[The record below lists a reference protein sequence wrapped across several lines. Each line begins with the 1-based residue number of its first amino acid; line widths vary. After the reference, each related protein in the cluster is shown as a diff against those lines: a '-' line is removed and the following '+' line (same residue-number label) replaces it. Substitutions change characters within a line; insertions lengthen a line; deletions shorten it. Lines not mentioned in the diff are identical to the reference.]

1 MLPECRLDR
10 VHDINLTRAVGCEL
24 VLAGEMRSIPSGS
37 VIVVEVDE
45 IWTPR
50 ARHHLPFFAVPFPS
64 RAASPARPAPWSTE
78 RHPTAPSFQPTVHP
92 WTTESLLA
100 GGRGISA
107 RSFACWWSAHFHIS
121 SFSKVLLMTLH
132 ADVVLVLSSLSL
144 SCVFFSLSSNLP
156 LSRVRLNFSLLFSIC
171 LQIY

>member
-24 VLAGEMRSIPSGS
+24 VLAGEMRTIPSGS

-50 ARHHLPFFAVPFPS
+50 ARHHLPFFVVPFPS
-64 RAASPARPAPWSTE
+64 RAASPARPAPRSTE

-100 GGRGISA
+100 GGRGISV
-107 RSFACWWSAHFHIS
+107 RSFAYYHANFQIRRRLRRGASPRCSHSERRQHATGTQRNTIS
-121 SFSKVLLMTLH
+121 STDRFTHHCSGILEPKW
-132 ADVVLVLSSLSL
+132 
-144 SCVFFSLSSNLP
+144 C
-156 LSRVRLNFSLLFSIC
+156 
-171 LQIY
+171 